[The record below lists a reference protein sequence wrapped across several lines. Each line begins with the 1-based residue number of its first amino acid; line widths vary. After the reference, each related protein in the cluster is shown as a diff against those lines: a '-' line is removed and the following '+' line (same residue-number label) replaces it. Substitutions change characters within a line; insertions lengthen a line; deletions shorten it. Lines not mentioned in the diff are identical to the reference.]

1 MIAQSAYRNQYPAA
15 SFLNNEK
22 GILALRQ
29 LVRGGSSALQ
39 KAGYVVGTPPD
50 TANDLVSFL
59 PQDLARIFSEQ
70 TRGDRQI
77 VLTKRIPTLQ
87 ANSTRFYMAV
97 QQSDGD
103 TPYIPNFQSET
114 GLSAQRVATTE
125 QPYVDLKQHG
135 DRRIISA
142 TAMQV
147 GLIGGLTPMGVPQV
161 SRDGLGKALR
171 DSVRAKRKAFERDL
185 FWASS
190 TVNTLEFDS
199 IPKQIDDNGIV
210 DLNVFDLRDQYLT
223 WETVFSAVA
232 LNADSKYGTMT
243 EEIMLS
249 AAQMSSLTAQASDSG
264 RWDRSYNGKTGAKPS
279 GNGWTYNPD
288 RMGLTGPMDQFIPLV
303 VAPFLNMGSSYEYTL
318 ASVGTPAS
326 TVTIANQT
334 SATAGGAGSDFTSAD
349 AGDYI
354 YGVVASF
361 AQGTS
366 AGYVTATI
374 PVTAGQEVTI
384 VMNDAAIGSA
394 TNPLYSYTLFRSDK
408 GGSAA
413 TLKPL
418 KRYPAQN
425 VSGHTEMVDDNSTI
439 AGTDLVM
446 GLQYG
451 ASNPGDGGAINMPT
465 LLDPVRFPL
474 PVTDYVGVQHVVLSI
489 QAPKIWHPYRQILFK
504 NCKRAAVPTTA

>member
-1 MIAQSAYRNQYPAA
+1 MTSSYQNQYPAA
-15 SFLNNEK
+15 PWLNGDK
-22 GILALRQ
+22 GILALRA

-39 KAGYVVGTPPD
+39 KAGYVIGTPPD

-59 PQDLARIFSEQ
+59 PQDLARIFTEQ

-77 VLTKRIPTLQ
+77 VLSKRIPTIQ

-97 QQSDGD
+97 QDSDGD
-103 TPYIPNFQSET
+103 TGYIPNFQAET
-114 GLSAQRVATTE
+114 GLSAQRVATTS

-147 GLIGGLTPMGVPQV
+147 GLVGGLTPMGIPQV

-185 FWASS
+185 FFASS
-190 TVNTLEFDS
+190 AVNSLEFDGL
-199 IPKQIDDNGIV
+199 PKQINDGGTV
-210 DLNVFDLRDQYLT
+210 DLNVFDLRNQLLT
-223 WETVFSAVA
+223 WETLFAAIA

-243 EEIMLS
+243 EEIMLC
-249 AAQMSSLTAQASDSG
+249 AAQMNSLTAQASDSG
-264 RWDRSYNGKTGAKPS
+264 RWDRSYNGRPGAAPS
-279 GNGWTYNPD
+279 GHGWTYNPD
-288 RMGLTGPMDQFIPLV
+288 RMGLTGPMGQFVPLV
-303 VAPFLNMGSSYEYTL
+303 VAPFFSLSSNYEYIT
-318 ASVGTPAS
+318 ASVGTPAQ

-334 SATAGGAGSDFTSAD
+334 SAAAGGSGSDFTSAD

-354 YGVVASF
+354 YGVVAIF
-361 AQGTS
+361 AQGAS
-366 AGYVTATI
+366 AGYVTAAI

-384 VMNDAAIGSA
+384 TMNDAAIGTA
-394 TNPLYSYTLFRSDK
+394 ANPLYAYMIFRSDK
-408 GGSAA
+408 DGDAT

-418 KRYPAQN
+418 KRFPAKN
-425 VSGHTEMVDDNSTI
+425 ATVTVMVDDNSTI
-439 AGTDLVM
+439 AGTDDVM
-446 GLQYG
+446 ALQFG

-474 PVTDYVGVQHVVLSI
+474 PVTDYVGVQHIVLSI
-489 QAPKIWHPYRQILFK
+489 QAPKVWHPKRQILFK
-504 NCKRAAVPTTA
+504 NCQRPVVPAAS